1 LRHAEGLWYWNWTYT
16 GEFMLQSTLRLS
28 DCHKVDFIK
37 HHDIYCSIGG
47 CNDRGKEG
55 DRAAGRIIAYILSRG
70 TNIIDDP
77 LITTKPKKAL
87 SFAVDRGL
95 SRTLFALGASAGKLE
110 GPLKTDVS
118 VDAAL
123 RAATLPAPVF
133 CIGGGELYA
142 LALPH
147 ATTLHCTLIDREF
160 AGETRF
166 PEIDPSFWRE
176 TAREE
181 HLAPEGFT
189 YAFVTFERRSTLEA
203 GSTSIATQGK

>member
-1 LRHAEGLWYWNWTYT
+1 MRHAEGLWYWNWTYT

-123 RAATLPAPVF
+123 RAALLQYATGEVNAAKQTASL
-133 CIGGGELYA
+133 IGSDEISASGFRIWSK
-142 LALPH
+142 
-147 ATTLHCTLIDREF
+147 TTL
-160 AGETRF
+160 A
-166 PEIDPSFWRE
+166 
-176 TAREE
+176 
-181 HLAPEGFT
+181 
-189 YAFVTFERRSTLEA
+189 
-203 GSTSIATQGK
+203 